1 MQMPSPRAHHCISRA
16 EIKMSSETET
26 HPFFVYGTLKPGQ
39 VAHHQIENEI
49 DSART
54 VQAKAKSY
62 YLAIRDGLPY
72 AYSLVSGRKP
82 NNAEIEHL
90 KGFLIYPKLG
100 HEKSLSEKIDAYED
114 QNLYL
119 LKENEEITT
128 LSGEIVQASIYVTKK
143 AQKRLLVERDDGDW
157 RITDDPILGRGF
169 PRLVQ
174 LIHDLDLENMK
185 MVPADKPEDDYWG
198 KMWMIQG
205 AFANLTSVWEHFSRF
220 YFGAGLNKSEYVTKT
235 DKLVKSDS
243 LLAQVKVPYVEV
255 HNAKTAKD
263 PLKVNTK
270 SDPFRTWYQV
280 RNNMV
285 HSGKDGQ
292 EDLKILRNSIIGMVK
307 LLQAVILLVIPDL
320 KIGHK

>member
-1 MQMPSPRAHHCISRA
+1 
-16 EIKMSSETET
+16 MSTEVES

-39 VAHHQIENEI
+39 IAHYQIENEI
-49 DSART
+49 ESART

-72 AYSLVSGRKP
+72 AYSRVSGRKP
-82 NNAEIEHL
+82 NNAEIENL

-100 HEKSLSEKIDAYED
+100 HEKRLSEKIDAYED
-114 QNLYL
+114 HGLYL

-128 LSGEIVQASIYVTKK
+128 LAGEIVQASIYVVKK
-143 AQKRLLVERDDGDW
+143 AQKRRLVERDDGDW

-174 LIHDLDLENMK
+174 LIHDLDLKNMK
-185 MVPADKPEDDYWG
+185 MVPADKPEDDYWE

-205 AFANLTSVWEHFSRF
+205 VFANLNSVWEHFSRF
-220 YFGAGLNKSEYVTKT
+220 YFGAGLKKSQYVGKT
-235 DKLVKSDS
+235 DDLVKGDS
-243 LLAQVKVPYVEV
+243 SLAQVEVPYVEV
-255 HNAKTAKD
+255 HDAETAKNQR
-263 PLKVNTK
+263 KVDTE

-292 EDLKILRNSIIGMVK
+292 EDLKILRDSIIGMVK
-307 LLQAVILLVIPDL
+307 LLEAVIYLVIPDL